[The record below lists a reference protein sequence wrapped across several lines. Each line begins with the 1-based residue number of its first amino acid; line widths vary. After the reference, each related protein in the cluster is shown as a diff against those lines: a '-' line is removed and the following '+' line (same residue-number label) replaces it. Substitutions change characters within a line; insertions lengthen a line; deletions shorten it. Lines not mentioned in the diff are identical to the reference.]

1 MSIVVNQC
9 GNFCWQY
16 SIPPR
21 LKARVGKTLL
31 HKSLKTREPNAVFRL
46 AKMFNF
52 AGYHLAVTLDRADIP
67 LIERATVL
75 KRFDAWCDEAINGWQ
90 PKRELGEPE
99 TPRRE
104 QAATIAEHVIE
115 VIRENANDPKRF
127 SQALA
132 VFFRG
137 ALEAIAESSQS
148 PVLTVPDPSA
158 SSRPIHFPA
167 NPAPATGSP
176 ALGLKEAI
184 EKHLQEIALSR
195 SPMTVA
201 YHRGHLRMFLDVMGD
216 RPLTSITRLD
226 VRHYKE
232 VLYRLPSR
240 MNTAFPGKTYKEVL
254 EIEHSRPR
262 ISVHTLNHYI
272 KSVCG
277 LFYWAVDNGYVDFNP
292 ASRMTVYVPGPK
304 FGARDPYS
312 KRDLKT
318 IFEKGPVHSGC
329 RSNYLRKQP
338 GRMIYRNHHFWI
350 PLIGLFTGLRLNE
363 IVTLRPD
370 EIVFKG
376 GVWCFE
382 ITETDIRKLK
392 TTWSERLVPVHR
404 ELVRIGLF
412 DYRDKIRRSGS
423 DTLWPEIK
431 SYKRG
436 QGTESFSH
444 FWTDYRRTIGI
455 TSPKKPFYSFR
466 HSFIAGLKRA
476 IVPAEVIS
484 ELAGHYIG
492 GELHRRYAKR
502 SQPSALMPAIKK
514 LDFGLD
520 LSHLHDS

>member
-1 MSIVVNQC
+1 MSIVVDQR
-9 GNFCWQY
+9 GKFCWRY
-16 SIPPR
+16 HIPRR
-21 LKARVGKTLL
+21 LRARVGKSRIF
-31 HKSLKTREPNAVFRL
+31 KSLKTREPNEVFRL
-46 AKMFNF
+46 TKMFDF
-52 AGYHLAVTLDRADIP
+52 AGTHLVVTLDRSDIP
-67 LIERATVL
+67 LAERAAVL
-75 KRFDAWCDEAINGWQ
+75 NRFDAWCDEAINGWQ

-99 TPRRE
+99 TPRRK

-115 VIRENANDPKRF
+115 VIRENADDPKRF
-127 SQALA
+127 SQALSA
-132 VFFRG
+132 FFSG
-137 ALEAIAESSQS
+137 ALEAIAESSQR
-148 PVLTVPDPSA
+148 PVLTVLDPSA

-167 NPAPATGSP
+167 NSVQAAESAG
-176 ALGLKEAI
+176 LGLKDAI
-184 EKHLQEIALSR
+184 EKYLQEIALSR

-201 YHRGHLRMFLDVMGD
+201 YHRSHLRMFLNVLGD
-216 RPLTSITRLD
+216 RLLASITRLD

-232 VLYRLPSR
+232 LLYRLPSR
-240 MNTAFPGKTYKEVL
+240 MNAFFPGKTYKEVL
-254 EIEHSRPR
+254 EIEHSRPM
-262 ISVHTLNHYI
+262 ISVQTINHYV

-292 ASRMTVYVPGPK
+292 ASRMTVYLPGPK

-312 KRDLKT
+312 KNDLKT

-329 RSNYLRKQP
+329 RSQYQLRQP
-338 GRMIYRNHHFWI
+338 GRMIYRDHHFWI
-350 PLIGLFTGLRLNE
+350 PLIGLFAGLRLNE

-392 TTWSERLVPVHR
+392 THWSERLVPVHR

-412 DYRDKIRRSGS
+412 DYSDKLRRSGS
-423 DTLWPEIK
+423 DTLWPKLK

-436 QGTESFSH
+436 QGAESVSH
-444 FWTDYRRTIGI
+444 FWTKYRRTMGI

-466 HSFIAGLKRA
+466 HSFIAGLKSA

-502 SQPSALMPAIKK
+502 SQPSLLYPAIKK